1 MNNLS
6 PRLAFFCEL
15 PSGPLE
21 TLFAD
26 PQVIDFLVET
36 RSAVGLGIIDLSDQ
50 RAGVVKQLNEAGIP
64 VNAWLLLPKDKG
76 YWFNLDN
83 GANALERYDAFRE
96 WTERH
101 GLRWARIG
109 LDIEPDIRA
118 LQGISKQRWAGLP
131 ALMKPIF
138 DANRL
143 KRGTQ
148 TYHQLIK
155 RIHNDGYVV
164 EAYHFPF
171 ILDERGAR
179 SSALQ
184 RLTGLVDLPEA
195 DYEAFMLYSS
205 FLRPWGPGMLWSYG
219 PQAEIIAVGST
230 GGGVTLDGILDIRP
244 LNWNEL
250 QADLLLANQHTTD
263 IYIFSLEG
271 CVEQNFLPLL
281 RSIDWTQPAH
291 IPYRAAQR
299 VDDMRKTFQRGL
311 WLLARPAWILFGLA
325 MLVSVLTLLSRRKR

>member
-26 PQVIDFLVET
+26 TQVIDFLAAT
-36 RSAVGLGIIDLSDQ
+36 RSAVALGIIDLSDQ
-50 RAGVVKQLNEAGIP
+50 RAAVVKQLNEARIP
-64 VNAWLLLPKDKG
+64 VNAWLLLPKDQG

-83 GANALERYDAFRE
+83 APKALERYTAFRE
-96 WTERH
+96 WTEQH

-131 ALMKPIF
+131 ALVKPIF

-143 KRGTQ
+143 KRGVH
-148 TYHQLIK
+148 TYRELIEL
-155 RIHNDGYVV
+155 IHNDGYVV
-164 EAYHFPF
+164 EAYHFPYL
-171 ILDERGAR
+171 LDERFAH

-184 RLTGLVDLPEA
+184 RLTGLVDLREV
-195 DYEAFMLYSS
+195 DHEAFMLYSS
-205 FLRPWGPGMLWSYG
+205 FVRPWGPGMLWSYG
-219 PQAEIIAVGST
+219 PQSEIIAVGST
-230 GGGVTLDGILDIRP
+230 GGGVTLEGTLNVRP

-250 QADLLLANQHTTD
+250 QTDLLLANQHTAD

-271 CVEQNFLPLL
+271 CLQQNFLPQL
-281 RSIDWTQPAH
+281 RSFDWTQPVTA
-291 IPYRAAQR
+291 PYRAAQR
-299 VDDMRKTFQRGL
+299 VEDMRKTFRRGL
-311 WLLARPAWILFGLA
+311 WLLARPAWILFGMA
-325 MLVSVLTLLSRRKR
+325 MLVSALTLFSRRKR